1 MDTLT
6 ASSTPA
12 PTQQRLAEA
21 RSLLFVPGDR
31 PERFAKA
38 LASGADAVII
48 DLEDAVAPT
57 AKAAARAAIAAQ
69 WPALSAGAEGVP
81 PLLLRINAGPAADV
95 EADLALAHTLPGLA
109 ALMVPKAE
117 SGPALAALHQ
127 RFGGALALLPLIET
141 AAGLDHLA
149 EVAAAPGVLRLAVG
163 HIDFMADTSIRC
175 SSDGNGN
182 DSEIELLPLRFAV
195 AMATRRHSL
204 AAAIDGVTVQIAD
217 GARLLADTQRAAR
230 LGFGGKLCIH
240 PSQPAGVHAAF
251 APTPEEA
258 AWAERVVAAS
268 AAAGGAAV
276 QLDGRMVDA
285 PVLVQAQRV
294 LARARAGAVRG

>member
-1 MDTLT
+1 MNTLT
-6 ASSTPA
+6 ATPTPSPTPA
-12 PTQQRLAEA
+12 PTQQRLADA

-48 DLEDAVAPT
+48 DLEDAVAPA
-57 AKAAARAAIAAQ
+57 AKAAARAAITAQ

-117 SGPALAALHQ
+117 SGSALAALHQ

-149 EVAAAPGVLRLAVG
+149 EMAAAPGVLRLAVG
-163 HIDFMADTSIRC
+163 HIDFMADTGIRC
-175 SSDGNGN
+175 SD
-182 DSEIELLPLRFAV
+182 DEVELLPLRFAV
-195 AMATRRHSL
+195 AMATRRHNL

-294 LARARAGAVRG
+294 LARARAGVDRR